1 MPRFGTLDVG
11 TVAAD
16 LPHLSALAGPTWE
29 LPDAE
34 FLQINWEVDDET
46 SLALTPPSLHPSIPP
61 FASFFGCRFPDSPV
75 GPFSIVQV
83 RLVVRAGIRPRG
95 LCLGAV
101 CDSADAVTALREH
114 WGYPVQLGD
123 VDVAHRHDQV
133 RFTAALDGRT
143 VADLAV
149 HTADVINGSDLMTF
163 DNLHLVRLPDE
174 DSPQLVQVDPEY
186 TIHQADRGRPSV
198 TLPDPHALGM
208 AGSLRLVSPIIG
220 FTFRADSDLVPV
232 RFTIDSVKPAISST
246 KRVQQ
251 PASG

>member
-1 MPRFGTLDVG
+1 MPRYGTLDVAP
-11 TVAAD
+11 AAD

-34 FLQINWEVDDET
+34 FLQINWEVEDDGALE
-46 SLALTPPSLHPSIPP
+46 LTPRSLHPSIPP
-61 FASFFGCRFPDSPV
+61 FASFFGCHFPESPV

-101 CDSADAVTALREH
+101 CDSTAAVDALRDH

-123 VDVAHRHDQV
+123 VDLAHRHDQV

-143 VADLAV
+143 VIELAV

-163 DNLHLVRLPDE
+163 DNLHLTRVGD
-174 DSPQLVQVDPEY
+174 DAAATLVQVDPEY
-186 TIHQADRGRPSV
+186 TIHQADRGRPAV
-198 TLPDPHALGM
+198 VLPEPQALGM
-208 AGSLRLVSPIIG
+208 AGALRLAAPIIG

-232 RFTIDSVKPAISST
+232 RFTIDAVKPAITST
-246 KRVQQ
+246 TRV
-251 PASG
+251 A